1 LLMAGGIKTGINL
14 CDALTVRKKKL
25 LCRFSFQSKPA
36 PLHLGLNLRKQH
48 FNWNDKAMK
57 PTIKVTVQLGTH
69 LSVNLPKTVT
79 AARISWWSNSLTV
92 NRQNDQHSTSEKGI
106 KRDTELRSVY
116 HKDGKP
122 FVCRDLSLGSKI
134 MYRGKSKQYNVID
147 M

>member
-79 AARISWWSNSLTV
+79 AAR
-92 NRQNDQHSTSEKGI
+92 RI